1 MLLLASLVVVAALVV
16 AVADGGSIPLAG
28 LQPRIILVL
37 SIAAG
42 AAALAGAMLMRR
54 IGGRS
59 SAHGSGVD
67 EVAELRRNLLTAEAI
82 IKAEPQVLVF
92 WDQGQGVRVMAHTLA
107 GIGGLPEDE
116 AELLKFGRW
125 LDVASAQELKKG
137 LDSLFAEGEPGDIVR
152 RTEAGVLQSW
162 NECGDGNCERNDLSG
177 DG

>member
-54 IGGRS
+54 FSRQHG
-59 SAHGSGVD
+59 AHGSGVD
-67 EVAELRRNLLTAEAI
+67 EIAELRRNLLTAEAI

-92 WDQGQGVRVMAHTLA
+92 WEQGQGVRVMVHTLA
-107 GIGGLPEDE
+107 GIAGPAAAARRAAASSANGSILP
-116 AELLKFGRW
+116 RPR
-125 LDVASAQELKKG
+125 S
-137 LDSLFAEGEPGDIVR
+137 
-152 RTEAGVLQSW
+152 
-162 NECGDGNCERNDLSG
+162 
-177 DG
+177 